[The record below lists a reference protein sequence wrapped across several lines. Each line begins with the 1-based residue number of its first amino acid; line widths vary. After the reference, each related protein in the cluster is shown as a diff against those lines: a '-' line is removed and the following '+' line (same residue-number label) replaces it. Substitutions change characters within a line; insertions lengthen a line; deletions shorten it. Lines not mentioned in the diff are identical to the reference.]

1 MTPSA
6 TASTPLLSSWAQN
19 EEHSAS
25 GTVGNDDDERTV
37 IQVDLPFAKKAAIMC
52 LAWFGIFLGS
62 VDSTIIATLSGPIAS
77 EFGSLN
83 QLSWLATAYLIANAA
98 CQPLSGRITDI
109 FGRGPGIAVSHA
121 FFALGNLMCGLAPN
135 QYVMI
140 LGRVVA
146 GLGGG
151 GLVTIAIFLI
161 SDLFPLRQRGM
172 VSAIGNLWFGAGL
185 VLGGLIGGLLND
197 YTKLGW
203 RLAFLIQ
210 VPPGLLSAVAV
221 LLMIKVPPKESKK
234 SRMAR
239 IDFFGV
245 LLTCSSL
252 VLLLY
257 GFSNAGTVFPWT
269 HPVTLTTIP
278 LAVVLLIGFF
288 FWEARTPQP
297 IIPVRLLLDP
307 TVLASCLTSLLT
319 VMIFMTSLFYVP
331 LYLQVLGDSATTAGV
346 KLLSSSLAVPIGS
359 FGAGFLM
366 TRTGKY
372 IGLAYTSILAFT
384 FGVSL
389 FSLQSSNSPA
399 WLTCLALFFVGGGY
413 NATVT
418 TTQVASVAAVDHSQ
432 QAAVTSAVFM
442 ARSIGSTLGLAIASA
457 AYQNT
462 LRRGLSERFG
472 NESNARR
479 VIDLI
484 MNDLNELK
492 RLPRGWYEGTLASF
506 MEAFRAVWFILLGM
520 AILNFICLLPIR
532 QHKLH
537 PTVDRN

>member
-6 TASTPLLSSWAQN
+6 TASTPLLSSRSQN
-19 EEHSAS
+19 EDRSAS
-25 GTVGNDDDERTV
+25 VTIGNDDERTV
-37 IQVDLPFAKKAAIMC
+37 IQVDLSFARKAAIMC
-52 LAWFGIFLGS
+52 TGWFGIFLGA
-62 VDSTIIATLSGPIAS
+62 VDSTIIATLSAPIAS
-77 EFGSLN
+77 EFGSLH

-109 FGRGPGIAVSHA
+109 FGRGPGLAFSHV

-151 GLVTIAIFLI
+151 GLVTIATFLG
-161 SDLFPLRQRGM
+161 SDLFSLRQRGM

-185 VLGGLIGGLLND
+185 MFGGLLGGLLND

-221 LLMIKVPPKESKK
+221 IFLVRIPPKQSKK
-234 SRMAR
+234 SRIAR
-239 IDFFGV
+239 VDFFGV

-257 GFSNAGTVFPWT
+257 GLSNAGTVLPWT
-269 HPVTLTTIP
+269 HPLILTTIP
-278 LAVVLLIGFF
+278 LALVLLVVFF
-288 FWEARTPQP
+288 FWETRTPQP
-297 IIPVRLLLDP
+297 IIPVKLLLDP
-307 TVLASCLTSLLT
+307 TVLAACLTSLLT
-319 VMIFMTSLFYVP
+319 VMIFMTSMFYIP

-366 TRTGKY
+366 TKTGKY
-372 IGLAYTSILAFT
+372 IGLAYTSILSLAFGVGLFT
-384 FGVSL
+384 FQTST
-389 FSLQSSNSPA
+389 SPA
-399 WLTCLALFFVGGGY
+399 WLTCLALLFVGGGY

-418 TTQVASVAAVDHSQ
+418 TTQVACIAAVDHSQ
-432 QAAVTSAVFM
+432 QAVVTSAIYL
-442 ARSIGSTLGLAIASA
+442 ARSIGSTLGLAIVSA
-457 AYQNT
+457 VYQNS
-462 LRRGLSERFG
+462 LRQGLSERFDTQP
-472 NESNARR
+472 NARR
-479 VIDLI
+479 EIDLI
-484 MNDLNELK
+484 INDLNELR
-492 RLPRGWYEGTLASF
+492 RLPAGWYEGALASF
-506 MEAFRAVWFILLGM
+506 MEAFRAVWLILLGM
-520 AILNFICLLPIR
+520 AILNVICLLPIR

-537 PTVDRN
+537 STVDRK